1 MKSGTILVEMLV
13 CLVLVA
19 IIVIFAFDAIINSL
33 NISSRHELEMKT
45 ISLLNFVQSYLAEY
59 RVGNEITSDIVQ
71 NLNTMFHGTNT
82 NAFPRILEATKT
94 DLSIT
99 DTNVTYRYRIV
110 KVKVAK
116 NPHIAEE
123 FVLLFGY

>member
-13 CLVLVA
+13 CLVLIA

-82 NAFPRILEATKT
+82 NAFPRILEATIT
-94 DLSIT
+94 RLSVP
-99 DTNVTYRYRIV
+99 DTNVTYRVVTI
-110 KVKVAK
+110 KVRK
-116 NPHIAEE
+116 NPYSVEE
-123 FVLLFGY
+123 FVLLFGF

>member
-13 CLVLVA
+13 CLVLIA
-19 IIVIFAFDAIINSL
+19 MIVIFAFDAIINSL

-82 NAFPRILEATKT
+82 NAFPRILEATIT
-94 DLSIT
+94 RLSVP
-99 DTNVTYRYRIV
+99 DTNVTYRVVTI
-110 KVKVAK
+110 KVRK
-116 NPHIAEE
+116 NPYSVEE
-123 FVLLFGY
+123 FVLLFGF